1 MLDAIYNQEVL
12 SGLYL
17 DHSLIRNVDLVA
29 YL

>member
-12 SGLYL
+12 SGLYF
-17 DHSLIRNVDLVA
+17 DHSFIRSVDLVA